1 MSGIIGIDVGGTFSD
16 LTYLSPS
23 GQITVLKVPSTPQDQ
38 SIGVQNAI
46 SQLQSEMGQK
56 NVEFD
61 FLVHGSTV
69 ATNTV
74 LTRSGSKTALI
85 TTHGV
90 KDIIEIGRQTR
101 TSLYD
106 LDVDPVKPLVPRHL
120 RFEVLE
126 RLDSA
131 GKIIEPLDMENVNEV
146 IQKIPEEIESVAI
159 SFLFS
164 FLNSEH
170 EKLVE
175 KAIEERRPKILLSR
189 SSKVLPVFR
198 EFERTSTTV
207 LDAYIKPVM
216 YNYLRRFRKR
226 IEEVTDNPIEGLRV
240 MKGDGGLVTIPQ
252 ATERAAETILSG
264 LAGGVLGGVLL
275 HRILKEKSSQTVQ
288 NIPLARLISLDIGGT
303 STDVSLVQNG
313 KPMFTRD
320 GKIGDLPLAIPSVD
334 VVTVGA
340 GGGSI
345 AHVARSG
352 LFQVG
357 PRSAG
362 ADPGP
367 ACYGLGGTEPTVT
380 DADLLAGKLN
390 SANFCG
396 GKMPLYP
403 DLSQKAISS
412 LADDLRISEDKC
424 ISGITRIADTNVVA
438 AVRKVSLERGHD
450 PRQCILAAFG
460 GAGPTHACNVATLA
474 GIKIVVVP
482 PFPGVWSA
490 VGLLTA
496 DHKRTEMKSILVTT
510 EEFTLSDLRS
520 EFESLEVSV
529 RAFLETE
536 GFSHSQIQFSRELDC
551 RFEGQAYEL
560 VVPISPQ
567 VLAENSSE
575 DIIRK
580 LFEQEH
586 QRIYDFIAQESRVE
600 IVNIRVIGTCERP
613 PSSFE
618 EPEKGNKD
626 PIDAIFEQ
634 REVLFTEWAETDIF
648 LRDRLASGNQI
659 AGPAI
664 IEQSDSTT
672 VIPPGW
678 AAMCD
683 TSGCLILKAS

>member
-38 SIGVQNAI
+38 SIGVQNSI
-46 SQLQSEMGQK
+46 NQLQSELGQK
-56 NVEFD
+56 NVKFD

-74 LTRSGSKTALI
+74 LTRTGSKTALI
-85 TTHGV
+85 TTHGF

-120 RFEVLE
+120 RFEVFE

-131 GKIIEPLDMENVNEV
+131 GKIIEPLNMDNVNEI

-164 FLNSEH
+164 FLNSDH

-175 KAIEERRPKILLSR
+175 KAIKGQRPKILLSR

-198 EFERTSTTV
+198 EFERTSTTI

-216 YNYLRRFRKR
+216 YNYLRRLKERVEKA
-226 IEEVTDNPIEGLRV
+226 TGNPVEGLRV
-240 MKGDGGLVTIPQ
+240 MKGDSGLVTIPQ

-275 HRILKEKSSQTVQ
+275 HRILTEKSSETPV
-288 NIPLARLISLDIGGT
+288 IRLTRLVSLDIGGT
-303 STDVSLVQNG
+303 STDVSLIQNG

-396 GKMPLYP
+396 GKMSLYP

-412 LADDLRISEDKC
+412 LAEELRLSEDKC
-424 ISGITRIADTNVVA
+424 IIGITRIADTNVVA

-450 PRQCILAAFG
+450 PRQCTLAAFG

-474 GIKIVVVP
+474 GINVVVVP

-510 EEFTLSDLRS
+510 EEFTLSDLHS
-520 EFESLEVSV
+520 ELNSLKASV
-529 RAFLETE
+529 RDFLETE

-567 VLAENSSE
+567 VLAEDSSE

-618 EPEKGNKD
+618 GPEKGNKN
-626 PIDAIFEQ
+626 PIEAILDQ
-634 REVLFTEWAETDIF
+634 REVLFTKWIETDVF
-648 LRDRLASGNQI
+648 LRNRLASGNQI
-659 AGPAI
+659 TGPAI

-672 VIPPGW
+672 VVPPGW
-678 AAMCD
+678 TAMCD
-683 TSGCLILKAS
+683 SSGCLILKTQ

>member
-38 SIGVQNAI
+38 SIGVQNSI
-46 SQLQSEMGQK
+46 SQLQSEIGHN
-56 NVEFD
+56 NVKFD

-69 ATNTV
+69 ATNAV
-74 LTRSGSKTALI
+74 LTRTGSKTALI
-85 TTHGV
+85 TTHGF

-106 LDVDPVKPLVPRHL
+106 LNVDPVKPLVPRHL
-120 RFEVLE
+120 RFEVVE

-131 GKIIEPLDMENVNEV
+131 GNVIEPLNMDNVNET
-146 IQKIPEEIESVAI
+146 IQEIPEEIESVAI

-164 FLNSEH
+164 FLNSDH

-175 KAIEERRPKILLSR
+175 KAIKGQRPKILLSS

-216 YNYLRRFRKR
+216 YNYLRKLKERL
-226 IEEVTDNPIEGLRV
+226 EQATDSPVEGLRV

-275 HRILKEKSSQTVQ
+275 HRMLKEKSSPLT
-288 NIPLARLISLDIGGT
+288 IPLSRLVSLDIGGT

-313 KPMFTRD
+313 RPMFTRD

-345 AHVARSG
+345 AHVAKSG

-380 DADLLAGKLN
+380 DADLRAGKLN
-390 SANFCG
+390 STNFCG
-396 GKMPLYP
+396 GKMSLYP
-403 DLSQKAISS
+403 DLSQKAINS
-412 LADDLRISEDKC
+412 LAEDLKISEDKC
-424 ISGITRIADTNVVA
+424 IIGITRIADTNVVA

-450 PRQCILAAFG
+450 PRQCTLAAFG
-460 GAGPTHACNVATLA
+460 GAGPTHACTVATLA
-474 GIKIVVVP
+474 GINVVVVP

-510 EEFTLSDLRS
+510 EEFTLSDLHS
-520 EFESLEVSV
+520 ELKSLEASV
-529 RAFLETE
+529 RDFLEAE

-567 VLAENSSE
+567 VLTEDSSE

-586 QRIYDFIAQESRVE
+586 QRFYDFVAQESRVE
-600 IVNIRVIGTCERP
+600 IVNIRVIGTCGRP

-618 EPEKGNKD
+618 GPEKGNKN
-626 PIDAIFEQ
+626 PTDAIFDQ
-634 REVLFTEWAETDIF
+634 REVLFAKWIETDIF
-648 LRDRLASGNQI
+648 LRNRLKSGNQI
-659 AGPAI
+659 TGPAI

-672 VIPPGW
+672 VVPPGW
-678 AAMCD
+678 TAMCD
-683 TSGCLILKAS
+683 TSGCLILKTD